1 MVCNCRTSHCLVNRY
16 GDLSLP
22 QNLGYQPLGPEGA
35 SPVNMAGSDAAAA
48 AAAAAATPIV
58 GALAVPVGADAE
70 AGSCCEVCP
79 RAGNKTLDQYQHR
92 QA

>member
-1 MVCNCRTSHCLVNRY
+1 
-16 GDLSLP
+16 
-22 QNLGYQPLGPEGA
+22 
-35 SPVNMAGSDAAAA
+35 MAGSAA